1 MGAER
6 KDSTMTDTE
15 RTRVMAF
22 MAMLCALFMLAAM
35 L

>member
-1 MGAER
+1 
-6 KDSTMTDTE
+6 MTKTE

-22 MAMLCALFMLAAM
+22 MAMLCSVFMLAAM